1 MEKLFEFWSWNSLF
15 YQGMIPKTL
24 GVHDLL
30 KCQPPNSKIQTLCK
44 PKNYMSKSSI
54 GVGLTFQNDI

>member
-1 MEKLFEFWSWNSLF
+1 MNV
-15 YQGMIPKTL
+15 PKTL